1 MNKSLLGRKKE
12 QKEGRKENQL
22 FPGRKEKM
30 DGADLVKSEN
40 LDVFGAKGTQVENSV
55 DGVGSEEV

>member
-1 MNKSLLGRKKE
+1 
-12 QKEGRKENQL
+12 
-22 FPGRKEKM
+22 M